1 MKAPKF
7 ITITIVSIVL
17 TTTLNAQEYDF
28 SSQRLN
34 GLEVGNFYTEEQFVE
49 AFGEPDYY
57 DVVAHN
63 YFVYER
69 TVASPSPAAVGDI
82 VGGAVAAE
90 KIEDSIGYTSNNEG
104 EYCIITY
111 TINSDQIVFNDYIR
125 VGDHVSKVF
134 DMGGTTLECKNED
147 GSGYIVW
154 GPFEDKGNGQL
165 DWTLYP
171 AFYYDENGI
180 IEYIELYYD

>member
-49 AFGEPDYY
+49 AFGEPDYIQ
-57 DVVAHN
+57 VVIHN
-63 YFVYER
+63 YFVYVR
-69 TVASPSPAAVGDI
+69 NVTSS
-82 VGGAVAAE
+82 AAE
-90 KIEDSIGYTSNNEG
+90 RIEDSIGFVSNKDG
-104 EYCIITY
+104 EYRIDTY
-111 TINSDQIVFNDYIR
+111 FIFSDQIVFNDYIR

-134 DMGGTTLECKNED
+134 DMGGTTLECKYED
-147 GSGYIVW
+147 GSGFIVW
-154 GPFEDKGNGQL
+154 GPFEDTGNNQV

-171 AFYYDENGI
+171 AFHYDENGI
-180 IEYIELYYD
+180 IEFFELYYD

>member
-17 TTTLNAQEYDF
+17 TTTLNAQKYDF

-49 AFGEPDYY
+49 AFGEPDYIQ
-57 DVVAHN
+57 VVIHN
-63 YFVYER
+63 YFVYVR
-69 TVASPSPAAVGDI
+69 NVTSS
-82 VGGAVAAE
+82 AAE
-90 KIEDSIGYTSNNEG
+90 RIEDSIGFVSNKDG
-104 EYCIITY
+104 EYRIEVY
-111 TINSDQIVFNDYIR
+111 TIHSDQIVFNDYIR

-147 GSGYIVW
+147 GSGYIYWVPEG
-154 GPFEDKGNGQL
+154 GPEEPYIEWNCF
-165 DWTLYP
+165 P
-171 AFYYDENGI
+171 AFYYDKNGI
-180 IEYIELYYD
+180 IEMIQSYND